1 MTQPLRKIEP
11 ASDAFAI
18 PASARSRDDWLAVA
32 DRLALDLATHVA
44 ERERS
49 RASPVPQLDEIKA
62 SGLSVLAV
70 PREHGGGGADWPLA
84 TRIIHDL
91 AAADGSIGVLFAYHT
106 FNTVHLRRL
115 DPARRAAAERDVA
128 AKRLWL
134 SGIANPR
141 DGEIAIAPVAGG
153 FVLNGRKS
161 FCTGALFADRISV
174 SGRRTDTG
182 DIVRVLLPTD
192 RPGIAYGNDWDSLG
206 LQRTESGSFTLTDV
220 LIATEEISAVRPNDE
235 TDHAASIH
243 VPVNQSAFAAFYLG
257 FARGAI
263 DAARGYVRAHGRP
276 WDGSTASQAEDPLI
290 LVQFGQIW
298 SAYRGAVLQGERAAE
313 LVQELIE
320 AGARFTAR
328 QRGDAAIEVA
338 AAKAQAIKASL
349 EITAA
354 IFDIMGARA
363 TGNRWAFDRF
373 WRDTRT
379 HSLHDPLAYKLK
391 EVGDFVLNG
400 RHPPVGPYT

>member
-1 MTQPLRKIEP
+1 MTRPLRKTEP
-11 ASDAFAI
+11 APDAFAI
-18 PASARSRDDWLAVA
+18 PLQARTPDDWLAITRLLAA
-32 DRLALDLATHVA
+32 DFASHAA

-49 RASPVPQLDEIKA
+49 KASPLPQLDQIRA
-62 SGLSVLAV
+62 SGLSVLMI
-70 PREHGGGGADWPLA
+70 PKENGGGGADWPLA

-91 AAADGSIGVLFAYHT
+91 AAADGSLGVLFAYHS
-106 FNTVHLRRL
+106 FNSVHLRRL
-115 DPARRAAAERDVA
+115 SPERRSAAEREVA

-141 DGEIAIAPVAGG
+141 DGEISIAPVEGG
-153 FVLNGRKS
+153 FLLNGRKS
-161 FCTGALFADRISV
+161 FCTGALFADRLSV

-192 RPGIAYGNDWDSLG
+192 RTGIAYGNDWDSLG
-206 LQRTESGSFTLTDV
+206 LQRTESGSFTLSDV
-220 LIATEEISAVRPNDE
+220 RIAADEISAVRPNDE

-243 VPVNQSAFAAFYLG
+243 VPVNQSAFTAFYLG
-257 FARGAI
+257 FARGAV
-263 DAARGYVRAHGRP
+263 DAARDYVQQHGRP
-276 WDGSTASQAEDPLI
+276 WDGAARSQTEEPLI
-290 LVQFGQIW
+290 LVQFGQAW
-298 SAYRGAVLQGERAAE
+298 SAYRAALALAERAAE
-313 LVQELIE
+313 SVQELIA
-320 AGARFTAR
+320 AGPRFTAR
-328 QRGDAAIEVA
+328 QRGDTAIEVA
-338 AAKAQAIKASL
+338 AAKTQAIKVSL
-349 EITAA
+349 EVTAA

-373 WRDTRT
+373 WRDART